1 MVKIINFGSLNI
13 DYVYDVDH
21 ILIPGETSSSFNMQ
35 VYAGGKGLNQ
45 SVAVSKAQAH
55 IYHAGAI
62 GSKDSEVLIQ
72 TLEQNRINTQFLQKR
87 DCSSG
92 HTIIQVDKKGQNSIL
107 LFGGANKTLDA
118 KQIEQTLS
126 HFNSGDY
133 LVIQNETNHIKYLL
147 EEGYKQGLKVCFN
160 VSPFDPSL
168 LKLPLDL
175 CDFLIVNEIEGA
187 ALVNLNSDIS
197 AQDLID
203 ALSQKYQKSN
213 ILLTLGTRGSCL
225 KLLGKEPIYQS
236 CFKVKALDTT
246 AAGDTF
252 LGFFIALIAQNI
264 TPQKALQIAS
274 AASAIAVTR
283 KGATTSIPSLK
294 EVEDFL
300 LNYND

>member
-45 SVAVSKAQAH
+45 SVAVSKAQAN

-107 LFGGANKTLDA
+107 LFGGANKTLDV

-225 KLLGKEPIYQS
+225 KLLGKDPIYQS

>member
-45 SVAVSKAQAH
+45 SVALSKAQAN

-225 KLLGKEPIYQS
+225 KLLGKDPIYQS